1 LITENDMQNKA
12 DSIASLYSNLQ
23 NEIFNRIIFYL
34 KDSNYKNVGKDN
46 VLMWQTEQL
55 SKMGMLTN
63 DVIKMLS
70 QVTGVAEKDIKQMVI
85 NSGLQVQGEMSSQLV
100 ELTHKSNVTPN
111 NHMLLN
117 GILQQTYSNMN
128 NVVNQSLIS
137 RNVTSNQAL
146 RTYQDIVNKS
156 TVETI
161 TGLKT
166 HEQAVFDNVVKW
178 INSGIKTNL
187 VDKGGHNWS
196 LEGYSRMVINSTAHN
211 TFNQV
216 RLSTMSEYDV
226 KLATMSSHAA
236 ARPACAPIQGKIVNL
251 VPESDINYDSRYDS
265 IYNHDYGKASGTQGA
280 NCRHELFPYIEGV
293 STNPFHHPNTN
304 EAIKNG
310 EIQQQQRALERRVRK
325 DKQLLAAAKEL
336 NNEEGIARY
345 KSNLNNHRSQI
356 RDIVNN
362 NDFLYR
368 DYSRE
373 KVIIKH

>member
-1 LITENDMQNKA
+1 MITENDMQSKA
-12 DSIASLYSNLQ
+12 DSIVNLYSNLQ

-55 SKMGMLTN
+55 SKMGMLTD

-85 NSGLQVQGEMSSQLV
+85 NSGLQVQGEMSSQLA

-117 GILQQTYSNMN
+117 GILQQTFSDMN

-137 RNVTSNQAL
+137 RNVASNQAL

-216 RLSTMSEYDV
+216 RLSTMSDYDV
-226 KLATMSSHAA
+226 TLATMSSHAS

-251 VPESDINYDSRYDS
+251 VPESDERYDSRYDS
-265 IYNHDYGKASGTQGA
+265 IYNHEYGKASGTQGA
-280 NCRHELFPYIEGV
+280 NCRHELFPYIDGV
-293 STNPFHHPNTN
+293 STNPFHHPNTQ

-336 NNEEGIARY
+336 NDEEGITRY

-356 RDIVNN
+356 RDMVNK

>member
-1 LITENDMQNKA
+1 MQNKA
-12 DSIASLYSNLQ
+12 DSIVNLYSNLQ

-55 SKMGMLTN
+55 SKMHMLTD

-85 NSGLQVQGEMSSQLV
+85 SSGLQVQDEMSSRLA

-117 GILQQTYSNMN
+117 GILQQTYSDMN

-137 RNVTSNQAL
+137 RNAASNQAL

-251 VPESDINYDSRYDS
+251 VPESDTNYDSRYDS
-265 IYNHDYGKASGTQGA
+265 IYNHDYGKASGTQGV
-280 NCRHELFPYIEGV
+280 NCRHELFPYVEGV
-293 STNPFHHPNTN
+293 STNPFHHPNTQ

-310 EIQQQQRALERRVRK
+310 DIQQQQRALERRVRK

-336 NNEEGIARY
+336 NDEEGIARY

-356 RDIVNN
+356 RDMVNK

>member
-1 LITENDMQNKA
+1 MQVKA

-23 NEIFNRIIFYL
+23 NEIFSRIIFYL

-46 VLMWQTEQL
+46 VLMWQVEQL
-55 SKMGMLTN
+55 SKMNMLSD

-70 QVTGVAEKDIKQMVI
+70 QVTGIAEKQIKSMII
-85 NSGLQVQGEMSSQLV
+85 NDGITIQDEMSSQLSS
-100 ELTHKSNVTPN
+100 LTHNSNVTPN

-117 GILQQTYSNMN
+117 GLLQQTYSDMN
-128 NVVNQSLIS
+128 NVINQSLIS

-187 VDKGGHNWS
+187 VDRGGHNWS

-226 KLATMSSHAA
+226 TLATMSSHAA

-251 VPESDINYDSRYDS
+251 VPGSDERYDSRYDS

-293 STNPFHHPNTN
+293 STNPFHHPNTQ

-310 EIQQQQRALERRVRK
+310 DIQQQQRALERRVRK

-336 NNEEGIARY
+336 NNEEGIAHY
-345 KSNLNNHRSQI
+345 KSSLNNHRSQI
-356 RDIVNN
+356 RDIVKN